1 MRKARVA
8 VYAPDSITFTGLTTF
23 LSGRP
28 DFTVVPAAGAG
39 CDVVAVITDEVSSE
53 VLAMLRRWANTVD
66 RATPVVLVTDDL
78 RTDDLL
84 TLVECRVVGLLPR
97 RAATGDRL
105 AQSLLSAA
113 EGNGLMPADLL
124 GELLRKIERLQR
136 EVLAPRGLSTSGL
149 TPREVEV
156 LRLMADGKDMN
167 DIAGELTHAEGT
179 VKNVVYA
186 LTSRLN
192 LRNRVHA
199 VAYAL
204 RMGII

>member
-1 MRKARVA
+1 M
-8 VYAPDSITFTGLTTF
+8 
-23 LSGRP
+23 
-28 DFTVVPAAGAG
+28 
-39 CDVVAVITDEVSSE
+39 
-53 VLAMLRRWANTVD
+53 
-66 RATPVVLVTDDL
+66 
-78 RTDDLL
+78 
-84 TLVECRVVGLLPR
+84 
-97 RAATGDRL
+97 
-105 AQSLLSAA
+105 
-113 EGNGLMPADLL
+113 
-124 GELLRKIERLQR
+124 
-136 EVLAPRGLSTSGL
+136 LAPRGLSTSGL